1 MAYDG
6 SLKFDTEIGESGF
19 NAGVKKLSSIAK
31 TGMKAVGVA
40 VGAASV
46 AFAGLTKASLTSVAS
61 LEQNVGGIETLF
73 KDSAQTVIDNANRA
87 FETAGMSA
95 NDYMQNVTSFS
106 ASLLQ
111 SVAGDTKEAARV
123 ADMAMID
130 MSDNANKMGSNMED
144 IKNAYQGFAKQNYTM
159 LDNLKLGYGGTKTE
173 MERLLS
179 DAEKITGVK
188 YDISNLNDVYEAI
201 HVIQENLGITGTT
214 AKEAATTIEGSMNAA
229 KASFDNLL
237 NGSGSAEEFADSVTT
252 AAENI
257 YKNLMNIIPRLAS
270 ELPKVGSILME
281 RLSDAIAGGKLDSL
295 ADVGGKI
302 LSSLTAGIAQALPG
316 IVGIATS
323 VITAF
328 GENLNS
334 CIPTMLESGVSLI
347 ESLASGALQ
356 AIPVIAKL
364 GTTLITELYDL
375 ITSEAPR
382 LLTSG
387 YEIISNLVD
396 GIVQAIPEALPK
408 ILDFVQGIGDKL
420 AAAAPVLIQKG
431 FELLQKLVEG
441 ITTALPI
448 LIAKVPTIISTFVN
462 IINDN
467 FPVILMKGVQLLG
480 QLGMGILQAIPTLIA
495 NIPQIITAIVDVLMA
510 FQWLN
515 LGKTIITGLGNGIKA
530 MGGFIKSAGQNILN
544 NLKSAVLNLP
554 STLANLG
561 QSAMYS
567 LGNTISGLV
576 SYVRSAALRIVSGIE
591 SAILRLP
598 GKMLSIGRNI
608 VQGLWNGISDMTGWI
623 ISKIQGFGD
632 SVLSGI
638 KKFFGIH
645 SPSRVFRDQVGKML
659 ALGLGIG
666 FEKNLP
672 LKSMQASVG
681 NAVKKLK
688 QDVAF
693 TTSVRSGDTVGKF
706 KNDPSFFGPSDP
718 TDYDRLEQIQMK
730 AADRM
735 AKRPIYLGT
744 DRIDKPLPEGA
755 VPAW

>member
-46 AFAGLTKASLTSVAS
+46 AFAGLTKASLTSAAS

-270 ELPKVGSILME
+270 ELPKAGSILME

-408 ILDFVQGIGDKL
+408 VLDFVQGIGDEL
-420 AAAAPVLIQKG
+420 AAAAPVLIRKG

-462 IINDN
+462 IISDN

-495 NIPQIITAIVDVLMA
+495 NIPQIITAIVDALMA

-530 MGGFIKSAGQNILN
+530 MGDFIKSAGQNILN

-561 QSAMYS
+561 RSAMYS

-576 SYVRSAALRIVSGIE
+576 SYVSSAALRIVSGIE
-591 SAILRLP
+591 SAILGLP

-608 VQGLWNGISDMTGWI
+608 VQGLWNGISNMTGWI

-693 TTSVRSGDTVGKF
+693 TTSVRSGGTVGKF